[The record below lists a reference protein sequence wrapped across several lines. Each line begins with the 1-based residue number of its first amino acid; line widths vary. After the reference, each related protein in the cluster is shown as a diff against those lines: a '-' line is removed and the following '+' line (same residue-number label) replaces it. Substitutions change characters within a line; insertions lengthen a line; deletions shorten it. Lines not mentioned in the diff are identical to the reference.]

1 VPSGQSRHRG
11 DRAEVQIALVSPGKM
26 FHMRPLSETERGV
39 LGVLLA
45 MDFPGASELRAQV
58 DSTVVAG
65 SCACGCPTVD
75 LVVEG
80 DLPPAR
86 VTSRTPV
93 TAEVDGVLGGGLIVF
108 VDNGRLSGLE
118 YYSVE
123 GHLPSDWPDLARIRP
138 SV

>member
-1 VPSGQSRHRG
+1 
-11 DRAEVQIALVSPGKM
+11 
-26 FHMRPLSETERGV
+26 MRPLSETERGV

-45 MDFPGASELRAQV
+45 MDLPGAPELRAQV
-58 DSTVVAG
+58 ESTVVSAR
-65 SCACGCPTVD
+65 CACGCPTVD

-80 DLPPAR
+80 DVRPAR

-93 TAEVDGVLGGGLIVF
+93 DAEVEGVPGGGLIVF

-123 GHLPSDWPDLARIRP
+123 EHHPSDWPDLTRIRTH
-138 SV
+138 V